1 MYDKLWGLP
10 RRVFTL
16 FYLNICLCWLF
27 SLIYWGSMDGLD
39 YLMPEIYIISLF
51 GCLHPSNIF
60 VIGIWKK
67 EYVTAEVIPYHTMLE
82 HK

>member
-1 MYDKLWGLP
+1 M
-10 RRVFTL
+10 V
-16 FYLNICLCWLF
+16 
-27 SLIYWGSMDGLD
+27 GLD